1 MATISIDIVSG
12 KVEKSDLIL
21 GIDLGTTNSLI
32 AAIDPDTNKPIVLSK
47 NEHDVLVR
55 SVVYFD
61 HENRSIVGKSANEKL
76 SVEPER
82 TIYSAKRLMG
92 RSFKDLGNHSQQ
104 FGYKIIET
112 DDDELLR
119 VQVGERFYSPIELS
133 AEILKELKFRAE
145 SHLGQNVSKVVITVP
160 AYFNDTQRQATRDA
174 GKLAGLDVLRILNE
188 PTAASLAYGLG
199 MNDTGLRRVAVFDL
213 GGGTFDV
220 SVLQIEDGIYDVL
233 STHGNTYLGGDD
245 IDRIL
250 AEYWKEHIPGVK
262 EKIAHHD
269 LRLIAEAAKIELSS
283 STEYQTSLQGIKIS
297 IDLEKFNSLIEPLV
311 RETLDSCRL
320 ALKDAGLD
328 ANQIEEVAMVGGS
341 TRIPFVRETVAN
353 YFSES
358 HLNIELDPDQVVAL
372 GAAIEADILA
382 GNRKDT
388 LLLDVT
394 PLSLGIETMGGLM
407 DVIIPR
413 NSNIPTNAAKDYTTS
428 VDGQVNLKVSVYQGE
443 RDLVS
448 ENRKLAE
455 FILSGIPAMP
465 AGLPKIQVSFLLDAD
480 GILRVQAEEKRS
492 GVKQD
497 ISVKPQYGLSDSQ
510 VEDMLLASLKNADN
524 DMKFRAL
531 TEARNEAQNIV
542 LSTERFLE
550 NHEKELS
557 NDEVVQSKNHLTE
570 LKSAIK
576 GEDKDAI
583 LGLVEV
589 LNEYTQP
596 FAEKMM
602 EKAVSGALRG
612 KNIQ

>member
-1 MATISIDIVSG
+1 MAKISINIASG
-12 KVEKSDLIL
+12 KIDKSELIV

-32 AAIDPDTNKPIVLSK
+32 AAIDPNTQMPKVLS
-47 NEHDVLVR
+47 NNQNDVLVP

-61 HENRSIVGKSANEKL
+61 EMNRSVVGKAALAKL
-76 SVEPER
+76 SSQPER

-92 RSFKDLGNHSQQ
+92 RSYQDIGDHSDQ

-112 DDDELLR
+112 DDDELVR
-119 VQVGERFYSPIELS
+119 VQVGDRFYSPVELS
-133 AEILKELKFRAE
+133 AEILKELKYRAE
-145 SHLGQNVSKVVITVP
+145 STLGQTVSKVVITVP

-199 MNDTGLRRVAVFDL
+199 LKNSDMRRVAVFDL

-220 SVLQIEDGIYDVL
+220 SILQIEEGIYDVL

-245 IDRIL
+245 IDRSIVDYWCRENADLKNQMEDHDLRIL
-250 AEYWKEHIPGVK
+250 AEDAKKYLSDNEVFYA
-262 EKIAHHD
+262 EKNGYNFVLNRD
-269 LRLIAEAAKIELSS
+269 VFNTLI
-283 STEYQTSLQGIKIS
+283 QP
-297 IDLEKFNSLIEPLV
+297 LIEK
-311 RETLDSCRL
+311 TIASCKQ
-320 ALKDAGLD
+320 ALKDAD
-328 ANQIEEVAMVGGS
+328 VSIQEIDEVAMVGGS
-341 TRIPFVRETVAN
+341 TRIPIIRETVAS
-353 YFSES
+353 FFGQS
-358 HLNIELDPDQVVAL
+358 HLNIDLNPDQVVAL
-372 GAAIEADILA
+372 GAAVEADILS

-413 NSNIPTNAAKDYTTS
+413 NSNIPTNAAKEYTTS
-428 VDGQVNLKVSVYQGE
+428 IDGQVNLKISVYQGE

-480 GILRVQAEEKRS
+480 GILRVQAKETRS
-492 GVKQD
+492 SVKQE
-497 ISVKPQYGLSDSQ
+497 IEVKPQYGLSDEQ
-510 VEDMLLASLKNADN
+510 VEGMLLASLQNAEQ

-531 TEARNEAQNIV
+531 TEARNEAQNII
-542 LSTERFLE
+542 LSTERFIE
-550 NHEKELS
+550 NYKNDISDLELS
-557 NDEVVQSKNHLTE
+557 ETQEHLKN
-570 LKSAIK
+570 LKNAVEH
-576 GEDKDAI
+576 EDKDRI
-583 LGLVEV
+583 LNLIEV
-589 LNEYTQP
+589 LNDYTQP